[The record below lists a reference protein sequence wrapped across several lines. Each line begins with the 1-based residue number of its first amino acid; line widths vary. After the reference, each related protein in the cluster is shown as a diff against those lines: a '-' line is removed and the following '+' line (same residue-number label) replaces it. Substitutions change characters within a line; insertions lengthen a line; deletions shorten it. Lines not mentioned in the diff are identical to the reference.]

1 MPKAL
6 SRSGRGRSLL
16 LCNGMSWRQRW
27 SRGEEI
33 CGGHHVSH
41 KSLPRVSR
49 VGSKGQT
56 MHTTLRSE
64 LSLPPKLDWGK
75 IFMTKATQNHYL
87 QNCPLLLQGVLR
99 LFWFVV
105 WVFCVCLFCIAL
117 SPQLIQMLALNLF
130 WEKEKDATILQTT
143 SFSTLLIFTSIMEAP
158 VLFPPPPRP
167 GIAPQARGWTRAAPR
182 PAKNMDKATFPG
194 LPKNSLR
201 PPRPPTACRSPE
213 LQ

>member
-41 KSLPRVSR
+41 GSLPRMSR

-56 MHTTLRSE
+56 MHTREEKQHLRQHTWAVSTDHRHCWAPGVPLHWGVNSLFPPNWTGVRFSWPKPSKITIYRSA
-64 LSLPPKLDWGK
+64 LSFCRVFFVYFGL
-75 IFMTKATQNHYL
+75 
-87 QNCPLLLQGVLR
+87 
-99 LFWFVV
+99 VV

-117 SPQLIQMLALNLF
+117 SPLLIQMLALNLF
-130 WEKEKDATILQTT
+130 
-143 SFSTLLIFTSIMEAP
+143 
-158 VLFPPPPRP
+158 
-167 GIAPQARGWTRAAPR
+167 
-182 PAKNMDKATFPG
+182 
-194 LPKNSLR
+194 
-201 PPRPPTACRSPE
+201 
-213 LQ
+213 